1 MEKGRPGGAALFHP
15 PRPVPATAAAPRSVD
30 LYASGVA
37 TSRGSGARAERVRE
51 NDRRLRAALEE
62 IIVASGWSSVTF
74 TGVAKRAGLTVGAL
88 YARAESPAELG
99 NDLWTHSTGDFLD
112 QSLDLLMTAVAS
124 GDPAEVRRF
133 AAAWDRQQTTVSV
146 LVELLIAALF
156 DDELAEGVGAAAQ
169 ELLSARC
176 TPEGAGDL
184 HRAAVATLV
193 TSFFLGRALAL
204 RSTGE
209 LPPLT
214 TEQTAVLASYW
225 SAAPADIDRSDVV
238 PLAFLRDPGETE
250 SATENLDRSV
260 IEVLSRV
267 GYRRCT
273 VARIARAAGV
283 TKGTISTRYAS
294 KAQFIA
300 DAAGRTLLTPLDV
313 WSQYEPVV
321 RQHGPLVA
329 RALFLAEFLRP
340 EHRSAWSVNLE
351 LAHVAL
357 AVPELAAFAAPPD
370 TLQHTHLG
378 VMLVA
383 CFVPGLDGLPFAGPF
398 GAGSAT

>member
-1 MEKGRPGGAALFHP
+1 M
-15 PRPVPATAAAPRSVD
+15 T
-30 LYASGVA
+30 
-37 TSRGSGARAERVRE
+37 TSNGSGTRARQVRE
-51 NDRRLRAALEE
+51 NDRRIRAALEE
-62 IIVASGWSSVTF
+62 TIVETGWSSVTF
-74 TGVAKRAGLTVGAL
+74 TGVARRAGLTVGAV

-99 NDLWTHSTGDFLD
+99 NDLWTHATGEFLD
-112 QSLDLLMTAVAS
+112 QSLNRLLAAVAS
-124 GDPAEVRRF
+124 GDPTEVEAF
-133 AAAWDRQQTTVSV
+133 ANEWDDQQATVSV
-146 LVELLIAALF
+146 LVELLIASLF
-156 DDELAEGVGAAAQ
+156 DDELAEGVGASARQ
-169 ELLSARC
+169 LLSARC
-176 TPEGAGDL
+176 TPASLDDA

-204 RSTGE
+204 RSTGS

-214 TEQTAVLASYW
+214 AEQTAVLASYW
-225 SAAPADIDRSDVV
+225 AASPADIDRSEVV
-238 PLAFLRDPGETE
+238 PLTFLHDTSTSDPAV
-250 SATENLDRSV
+250 SHLDRSV
-260 IEVLSRV
+260 IDVLSRV

-273 VARIARAAGV
+273 IARIARAAGI
-283 TKGTISTRYAS
+283 TKGSISTRYSS
-294 KAQFIA
+294 KARFIA
-300 DAAGRTLLTPLDV
+300 DAAGRTLLTPLEV

-321 RQHGPLVA
+321 RTHGPLTA

-383 CFVPGLDGLPFAGPF
+383 CFVPGLDALPFAGPF